1 MPESSRLAAILE
13 DLGVIQLVSRGKK
26 HWLLNLELL
35 EANDKG
41 TLDIAPLLL
50 RLLEDQA
57 QD

>member
-26 HWLLNLELL
+26 HWVLNLALLN
-35 EANDKG
+35 ATDKG
-41 TLDIAPLLL
+41 TLDIEPLLL
-50 RLLEDQA
+50 RLLEDEA